1 MLAFNKKKKCFIINM
16 QIYRKPDISLL
27 IQNRE
32 GSSQVLQQ
40 PHRDSDVIPTS
51 FSLSAHGRKNVPLLY
66 L

>member
-1 MLAFNKKKKCFIINM
+1 M